1 MTTASPA
8 SPASPASDAAM
19 MTVSVP
25 AKGGASA
32 MASDTM
38 LIAGRN
44 LRKVVRVP
52 QLVVFSTIQPV
63 MVLLLF
69 SFVFGGIAHVAQV
82 SYREFIVP
90 GVLVQTL
97 TFAAMSTGVGLATD
111 LQSGMIDRFRSLPI
125 ARSAVL
131 IGRSIA
137 DAVRITVQ
145 TVLVLIVAFMIGF
158 RFLAGPVRGLGVLL
172 FAVMFGVA
180 LSTMSA
186 WIGLSLKDP
195 ETVQVAGFI
204 PIFPLIFIS
213 SAFAPIRSLPGWMQG
228 FARINPVTAAIDTMR
243 GLALGGIYAGHLWSS
258 MWHMIVWS
266 VAMIIGFLFLAVRQ
280 YRRV

>member
-1 MTTASPA
+1 MTTTDIP
-8 SPASPASDAAM
+8 M
-19 MTVSVP
+19 MTMSVP
-25 AKGGASA
+25 RKGGLRNAVA
-32 MASDTM
+32 DT
-38 LIAGRN
+38 LLVTGRN

-52 QLVVFSTIQPV
+52 QLIVFSTIQPV

-69 SFVFGGIAHVAQV
+69 SFVFGGISHVPGV
-82 SYREFIVP
+82 TYRQFIVP

-131 IGRSIA
+131 VGRSLS

-145 TVLVLIVAFMIGF
+145 TTLVLIVALMIGF
-158 RFLAGPVRGLGVLL
+158 RFQAGPVRAVGVVV
-172 FAVMFGVA
+172 FAIMFGVA

-186 WIGLSLKDP
+186 WIGLALKDP

-213 SAFAPIRSLPGWMQG
+213 TAFAPVRALPGWMQQ
-228 FARINPVTAAIDTMR
+228 FARINPVSASIDTMR
-243 GLALGGIYAGHLWSS
+243 GLALGRVYAVHLWSS
-258 MWHMIVWS
+258 MWHMIAWS
-266 VAMIIGFLFLAVRQ
+266 VLMIGVFLFLAVRQ

>member
-1 MTTASPA
+1 VTTADVPT
-8 SPASPASDAAM
+8 

-25 AKGGASA
+25 TKVGLTAA
-32 MASDTM
+32 ASDTM

-52 QLVVFSTIQPV
+52 QLIVFSTIQPV

-69 SFVFGGIAHVAQV
+69 TFVFGGIAHVPQV
-82 SYREFIVP
+82 SYREYIVP

-131 IGRSIA
+131 IGRTLA
-137 DAVRITVQ
+137 DALRITVQ
-145 TVLVLIVAFMIGF
+145 TTLVLIVAFMIGF
-158 RFLAGPVRGLGVLL
+158 RFLTGPLRGLGVLV

-180 LSTMSA
+180 LSTLSA

-195 ETVQVAGFI
+195 ETVQVAGFV
-204 PIFPLIFIS
+204 PIFPLIFVS
-213 SAFAPIRSLPGWMQG
+213 SAFAPIHTLPGWMQG

-243 GLALGGIYAGHLWSS
+243 GLALGGVYAVHLWSS
-258 MWHMIVWS
+258 MWHMILWS
-266 VAMIIGFLFLAVRQ
+266 VAMIVGFLMLAVRQ

>member
-1 MTTASPA
+1 VTTADIPT
-8 SPASPASDAAM
+8 

-25 AKGGASA
+25 TKVGLTAA
-32 MASDTM
+32 ASDTM

-52 QLVVFSTIQPV
+52 QLIVFSTIQPV

-69 SFVFGGIAHVAQV
+69 TFVFGGIAHVPQV
-82 SYREFIVP
+82 TYREYIVP

-131 IGRSIA
+131 IGRTLA

-145 TVLVLIVAFMIGF
+145 TTLVLIVAFMIGF
-158 RFLAGPVRGLGVLL
+158 RFLTGPLRGLGVLV

-180 LSTMSA
+180 LSTLSA

-195 ETVQVAGFI
+195 ETVQVAGFV
-204 PIFPLIFIS
+204 PIFPLIFVS
-213 SAFAPIRSLPGWMQG
+213 SAFAPIHTLPGWMQG

-243 GLALGGIYAGHLWSS
+243 GLALGGVYAVHLWSS
-258 MWHMIVWS
+258 MWHMILWS
-266 VAMIIGFLFLAVRQ
+266 VAMIAGFLLLAVRQ